1 MLSDSEESHHS
12 KCCFVPQHDNPNGN
26 MQNEKS
32 YWNKWY
38 IAVLLFLIVQIII
51 FYLIT
56 VEFKK

>member
-1 MLSDSEESHHS
+1 MQENIKNKNAVNTPS
-12 KCCFVPQHDNPNGN
+12 PQDTVQGDGDA
-26 MQNEKS
+26 S

>member
-1 MLSDSEESHHS
+1 
-12 KCCFVPQHDNPNGN
+12 

-38 IAVLLFLIVQIII
+38 IAVLVFLVVQIII